1 MAWTDE
7 RVARLSKLWAEGLS
21 ASQIAADLGEVSR
34 NAVIGKVHRLGLSG
48 RAKPGGNAGG
58 RPKRQPVAPASAGG
72 QSGGQGGGSAG
83 GGEAGADVT
92 QFRPAAQSSSTPMG
106 GAAVNGPSM
115 NGTTGRPGTMGATG
129 GGQGFA
135 ASMRGAMGGGMG
147 GGHVVGA
154 TALKIDA
161 EDEMVLEARVRDAE
175 DVVVPM
181 SKKLTLL
188 ELTESTCKWPTGD
201 PQRPGF
207 SFCGHVTKEDT
218 PYCEHHAKVAFQPPS
233 ERRRRR

>member
-21 ASQIAADLGEVSR
+21 ASQIAADLGDVSR

-48 RAKPGGNAGG
+48 RVKPGGNVGG
-58 RPKRQPVAPASAGG
+58 RPKRTATVTSAAASPTMSSASAG
-72 QSGGQGGGSAG
+72 
-83 GGEAGADVT
+83 VT
-92 QFRPAAQSSSTPMG
+92 QLHPGGARATGATMG
-106 GAAVNGPSM
+106 GAAS
-115 NGTTGRPGTMGATG
+115 G
-129 GGQGFA
+129 GGV
-135 ASMRGAMGGGMG
+135 S
-147 GGHVVGA
+147 GHVVGA
-154 TALKIDA
+154 TALKIEADN
-161 EDEMVLEARVRDAE
+161 EMVLEARVQEAE

-188 ELTESTCKWPTGD
+188 ELTEHTCKWPTGD

-207 SFCGHVTKEDT
+207 SFCGHQTKEDT

>member
-7 RVARLSKLWAEGLS
+7 RVARLTKLWAEGLS
-21 ASQIAADLGEVSR
+21 ASQIAADLGDVSR

-58 RPKRQPVAPASAGG
+58 RPRRAAAAPAAA
-72 QSGGQGGGSAG
+72 QAAAAMGGQGGAAMAAPSVAQASAG
-83 GGEAGADVT
+83 VT
-92 QFRPAAQSSSTPMG
+92 QFRPAAQ
-106 GAAVNGPSM
+106 
-115 NGTTGRPGTMGATG
+115 
-129 GGQGFA
+129 
-135 ASMRGAMGGGMG
+135 MGGGAGGASPSMRSGGTSGGGGMGNG

-154 TALKIDA
+154 TALKIEADNA
-161 EDEMVLEARVRDAE
+161 MVLEARVQEAE

-188 ELTESTCKWPTGD
+188 ELTENTCKWPTGD

-207 SFCGHVTKEDT
+207 SFCGHQTKEDT

>member
-7 RVARLSKLWAEGLS
+7 RVARLTKLWGEGLS
-21 ASQIAADLGEVSR
+21 ASQIAADLGDVSR

-48 RAKPGGNAGG
+48 RTKPGGNAGG
-58 RPKRQPVAPASAGG
+58 RPKRADAPAPTGRP
-72 QSGGQGGGSAG
+72 
-83 GGEAGADVT
+83 AGAASAAAAGVT
-92 QFRPAAQSSSTPMG
+92 QFRPAAQSGGIG
-106 GAAVNGPSM
+106 GAGGGA
-115 NGTTGRPGTMGATG
+115 GATMRAG
-129 GGQGFA
+129 GA
-135 ASMRGAMGGGMG
+135 

-154 TALKIDA
+154 TALKIEADN
-161 EDEMVLEARVRDAE
+161 EMVLEARVQEAE

-188 ELTESTCKWPTGD
+188 ELTENTCKWPTGD

-207 SFCGHVTKEDT
+207 SFCGHQTKEDT

>member
-7 RVARLSKLWAEGLS
+7 RVARLTKLWAEGLS
-21 ASQIAADLGEVSR
+21 ASQIATDLGEVSR

-48 RAKPGGNAGG
+48 RVKPGGNAGG
-58 RPKRQPVAPASAGG
+58 RPKRAAPTGSPAGARTDAAPAGAAPAGP
-72 QSGGQGGGSAG
+72 AG
-83 GGEAGADVT
+83 VT
-92 QFRPAAQSSSTPMG
+92 QFRPAAQTSAGATMRAG
-106 GAAVNGPSM
+106 G
-115 NGTTGRPGTMGATG
+115 TG
-129 GGQGFA
+129 GGG
-135 ASMRGAMGGGMG
+135 GA

-154 TALKIDA
+154 TALKIEA
-161 EDEMVLEARVRDAE
+161 ENEMVLEARVQEAE

-188 ELTESTCKWPTGD
+188 ELTENTCKWPTGD

-207 SFCGHVTKEDT
+207 SFCGHQTKEDT